1 MGFLFFICLV
11 LGIGNTSFYIF
22 KSLTEINKLGF
33 EKHKK
38 ANQAFPLETYS
49 HSIASSLDEKKK
61 LNNTQK
67 SASGITKNT
76 IQGNDANLKIER
88 TEVTSSNIRS
98 LGYRLSSFLLQVE
111 FKDGSIYNY
120 YGVPESI
127 YNEFLKSTSK
137 GKFLNNN
144 IAYRFRYEKI

>member
-38 ANQAFPLETYS
+38 ANQA
-49 HSIASSLDEKKK
+49 IASSLDEKKK